1 MRALAR
7 ARGRGLLSGEAHA
20 LAPPRTR
27 PYLPLPLPHP
37 GRTEHI
43 LQSPSGE
50 FYRGGSSEARA
61 ACGGAASR
69 VVAGGGSGRAGGA
82 AAGLPEGWALYL
94 RSRSYARK
102 LRAGQ
107 RFLYER

>member
-1 MRALAR
+1 MAALWKV
-7 ARGRGLLSGEAHA
+7 LHA
-20 LAPPRTR
+20 LAPRAPAPPLTPS
-27 PYLPLPLPHP
+27 PYF

-50 FYRGGSSEARA
+50 FYRGGSAEARA

-69 VVAGGGSGRAGGA
+69 VVAGGGGSGRAGGA